1 MWISFALS
9 WQIGV
14 LVGLTFRVMALVPIV
29 VVAAALSV
37 LRAWQQG
44 AEALYLAGLAGLV
57 VIGVQLGYLCG
68 AALSGFIRRKLH
80 KEEWKNSVEKTNL

>member
-9 WQIGV
+9 LQIGA
-14 LVGLTFRVMALVPIV
+14 LVGLTFRVVALVPIV
-29 VVAAALSV
+29 VIAAALSV

-44 AEALYLAGLAGLV
+44 AEALYIAELAGLV

-80 KEEWKNSVEKTNL
+80 KAEWKNSVKKTNP